1 MKDMN
6 KKFENVKQELED
18 KLSYYGEL
26 ELHKEHSLND
36 LFAYYIDLNII
47 PGHLD
52 INIIDVHM
60 KTDGSLMLEKR
71 EVGFCVEELAELQK
85 VLSIFYGSPFS
96 LHIDPVEDL
105 EPKYLIHIPP
115 IHLNTL
121 EELKAHI
128 HALKRLLTKVSKAL
142 KD

>member
-1 MKDMN
+1 MN
-6 KKFENVKQELED
+6 KNFEKIKQELEE

-26 ELHKEHSLND
+26 ELCHEHSLND
-36 LFAYYIDLNII
+36 LFTYYIDLNII

-60 KTDGSLMLEKR
+60 KTDGSLFLEKR
-71 EVGFCVEELAELQK
+71 EVGFCVEELAELK
-85 VLSIFYGSPFS
+85 RVLSIFYGSPFS
-96 LHIDPVEDL
+96 LHIEPIEDL
-105 EPKYLIHIPP
+105 EPKYLICIPP

-128 HALKRLLTKVSKAL
+128 HALKRLLTKVSKVL